1 MAPRGRHRSSAPLQ
15 VLLFLNGWY
24 CATYFLLEAF
34 VFVYKVLLLPY
45 PVSNLVL
52 DIVLLLLYLGIEAT
66 RIFFGSKGNL
76 CQRKVPLSLSLALTV
91 PAAVLAVYYLLLQTY
106 SLRLEAFLSA
116 ILLLFY
122 GLELLL
128 GFLALLS
135 FSRCRILGTGGP
147 STGAARN
154 LLPQGFRLPFSHF
167 PLHSLLPGH
176 IPPTFPTLHSTW
188 TPQSLSQLKSLGMWV
203 PPGMLRCFQHLKAG
217 LGSTGAHW
225 RRKRVRDNRCRAL
238 PKSLPFPHYPKSHCR
253 KATGALYKRLTT
265 SSEFITQFQPIQR
278 QI

>member
-34 VFVYKVLLLPY
+34 VFVYK
-45 PVSNLVL
+45 
-52 DIVLLLLYLGIEAT
+52 
-66 RIFFGSKGNL
+66 GSKGNL
-76 CQRKVPLSLSLALTV
+76 CQQKVPLSLSLALTV

-147 STGAARN
+147 GAGAA
-154 LLPQGFRLPFSHF
+154 
-167 PLHSLLPGH
+167 
-176 IPPTFPTLHSTW
+176 
-188 TPQSLSQLKSLGMWV
+188 
-203 PPGMLRCFQHLKAG
+203 
-217 LGSTGAHW
+217 
-225 RRKRVRDNRCRAL
+225 
-238 PKSLPFPHYPKSHCR
+238 R